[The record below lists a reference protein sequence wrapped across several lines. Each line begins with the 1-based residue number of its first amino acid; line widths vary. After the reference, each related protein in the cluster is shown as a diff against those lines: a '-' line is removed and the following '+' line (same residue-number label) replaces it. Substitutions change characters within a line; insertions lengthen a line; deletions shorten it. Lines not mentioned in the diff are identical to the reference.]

1 MNPAM
6 EHPSADHRA
15 GPPGL
20 RVLLVDDH
28 LLVREGLRRILE
40 SSEERWLVAEASS
53 GFQALDRLRS
63 SPFDLVS
70 VDLSMPGLSGLEL
83 TRRIKAEFPRLPILV
98 LSMHAEEGYALRA
111 FQAGAGGYLTKDCAP
126 SELLAA
132 MRKVGSGGTYVTP
145 SLAERVVRQ
154 LNGTVDVAPHSRL
167 SDRELDILR
176 RMVRGQRL
184 TDIAHGLNLSIK
196 TVSTHKSRIQEKLK
210 LPGTAALIRYGMD
223 HRLHL
228 GPDDIDLE
236 PPPIDGLE
244 PRGGGPLP

>member
-1 MNPAM
+1 MSTATERASPA
-6 EHPSADHRA
+6 RA
-15 GPPGL
+15 TERGW
-20 RVLLVDDH
+20 RILLVDDH

-40 SSEERWLVAEASS
+40 SSGEPWVVTEASS
-53 GFQALDRLRS
+53 GFHALDRLRQES
-63 SPFDLVS
+63 FDLVS
-70 VDLSMPGLSGLEL
+70 IDLSMPGLSGLEL
-83 TRRIKAEFPRLPILV
+83 TRRIKAEFPHLPILV

-111 FQAGAGGYLTKDCAP
+111 FQAGAGGYLTKDAAP
-126 SELLAA
+126 AELLSA
-132 MRKVGSGGTYVTP
+132 MRKVATGGTYVTP

-228 GPDDIDLE
+228 GPDDVDVE
-236 PPPIDGLE
+236 
-244 PRGGGPLP
+244 PLPADAPATTGTSRS

>member
-1 MNPAM
+1 MMKAM
-6 EHPSADHRA
+6 DRHD
-15 GPPGL
+15 GL
-20 RVLLVDDH
+20 QTATRGWRVLLVDDH

-40 SSEERWLVAEASS
+40 SSGDDWVVTEASS
-53 GFQALDRLRS
+53 GFQALDRLRAQR
-63 SPFDLVS
+63 FDLVS

-83 TRRIKAEFPRLPILV
+83 TRRIKAEFPRVPVLV

-111 FQAGAGGYLTKDCAP
+111 FQAGAGGYLTKDSAP
-126 SELLAA
+126 EDLLAA

-184 TDIAHGLNLSIK
+184 TDIARGLNLSIK
-196 TVSTHKSRIQEKLK
+196 TVSTHKSRIQEKLQ

-228 GPDDIDLE
+228 GPDDVDTGPAPLDAWE
-236 PPPIDGLE
+236 PV
-244 PRGGGPLP
+244 GGGDRP